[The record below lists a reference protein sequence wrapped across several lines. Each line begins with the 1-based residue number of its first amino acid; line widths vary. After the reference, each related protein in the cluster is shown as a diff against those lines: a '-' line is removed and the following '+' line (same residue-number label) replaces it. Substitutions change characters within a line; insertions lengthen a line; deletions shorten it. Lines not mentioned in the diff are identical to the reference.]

1 MYDLEVVI
9 RGGLES
15 ATDEVE
21 AVTAEVAAEYIDKWY
36 RWNQVYLMNLDREE
50 R

>member
-15 ATDEVE
+15 ATEEVE
-21 AVTAEVAAEYIDKWY
+21 AVTADVAAEDIDKWY
-36 RWNQVYLMNLDREE
+36 RWNQIYWMNLETEE